1 MKKPMRFEEAMRI
14 IDGSNTEQGLK
25 PFRIVFCTANRAKNT
40 GGEQIVFERAVL
52 NAKRKKTAV
61 EKKDTKH
68 IRDKRYPVNVL
79 NLTSKEIR
87 KVNLDLIEFLNDH
100 PII

>member
-1 MKKPMRFEEAMRI
+1 MQILDK
-14 IDGSNTEQGLK
+14 SNTEQGLK
-25 PFRIVFCTANRAKNT
+25 PFRVVFCTANRSKNT
-40 GGEQIVFERAVL
+40 GGERILFERAVL
-52 NAKRKKTAV
+52 YAKRKTSIV
-61 EKKDTKH
+61 ETKDKDKKQ

-100 PII
+100 PVL